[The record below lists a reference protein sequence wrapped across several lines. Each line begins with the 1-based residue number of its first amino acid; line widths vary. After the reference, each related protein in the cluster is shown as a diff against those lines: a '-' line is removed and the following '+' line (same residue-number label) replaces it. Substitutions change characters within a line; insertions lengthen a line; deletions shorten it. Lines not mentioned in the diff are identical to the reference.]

1 MPTVRTYWSE
11 LRILDPSLLDNMTTA
26 EQLPTYASHAI
37 LSPGNGQHA
46 TTTRSVSVIK
56 SDGAPP
62 ENGIDGAAVLQRQ
75 QGVANVTIMSVSSN
89 GRSNELH
96 DRTRGLRPTKHAVQ
110 TVTSVSSVSAVPKS
124 QVLYTPMALNRRTK
138 QWLTLPEAVQSRLV
152 DLDRDQYIDPL
163 TGDTLSLAAAVQH
176 GFVDRGVLR
185 YLHQKV
191 DMLDV
196 SSGQEVTL
204 LQAIQKRLFNPVS
217 GRVTEP
223 NSGRTMSVND
233 ASKEGII
240 SRDTADRLSY
250 MTINTTSTMQAQ
262 GYYGLTN
269 VADIQL
275 PLSLDQTIRKGLY
288 DARSGKIQDPVSRD
302 ELTLTEAVERNL
314 VSATHREVVHPVH
327 GTRITV
333 ADAVAQGII
342 NSQTGR
348 FVDECSGQQMSL
360 DEAHQRTLLQEPMSL
375 CTAMTDGTIDYFG
388 RFNEKDSGTK
398 ITLLE
403 AIKKGFLDEDRKC
416 ILDPNT
422 NNLLSLQEAIACGM
436 IDAKQGR
443 FIDSSTGLSLVIHEA
458 INEGLCQL
466 LATDLSFSDRGISD
480 TITDEKITVNEAVVR
495 GFLDTSTAC
504 LIDKRTGRKL
514 TIIEAARQGFVDNA
528 MLTSLTS
535 ESGLHDSMGNTLSVL
550 DALARSLVN
559 LKTGHVTDPV
569 TGRRMAMDEAIT
581 VGVLCPLN
589 AQNLLRLTSP
599 LVYTTTIVTEI
610 RPSSMTERPL
620 EAVTIQQA
628 VAMKL
633 VDEETGTFTDP
644 QSRRTMS
651 LEDAISMG
659 YLILTT
665 DQVDDHLESV
675 MEVPVCGCSQTYF
688 TFL

>member
-11 LRILDPSLLDNMTTA
+11 LRMLDPSLLDNLT
-26 EQLPTYASHAI
+26 EQSPTYATQAI
-37 LSPGNGQHA
+37 LSLGQHA
-46 TTTRSVSVIK
+46 TTSRSLSVIK
-56 SDGAPP
+56 SDNAPP
-62 ENGIDGAAVLQRQ
+62 ENGIDGAAVLQLQ
-75 QGVANVTIMSVSSN
+75 QVVPNITRVSVSSN
-89 GRSNELH
+89 GHRGELA
-96 DRTRGLRPTKHAVQ
+96 DPIGGLRLTKHAVQ
-110 TVTSVSSVSAVPKS
+110 TVISVSSVSVVPKS
-124 QVLYTPMALNRRTK
+124 QVLYTPMALNRRTQ

-163 TGDTLSLAAAVQH
+163 SGDTLTLAAAVQH
-176 GFVDRGVLR
+176 GYLDRGVLR
-185 YLHQKV
+185 DLHQKC
-191 DMLDV
+191 DMRDV
-196 SSGQEVTL
+196 SSGHQLTL
-204 LQAIQKRLFNPVS
+204 IQAIQKCLFNPVS
-217 GRVTEP
+217 GRVTEL

-250 MTINTTSTMQAQ
+250 MTINMTSTMQAQ

-269 VADIQL
+269 AADVQL

-288 DARSGKIQDPVSRD
+288 DARSGRIQDPVSRE
-302 ELTLTEAVERNL
+302 ELTLREAVERNL
-314 VSATHREVVHPVH
+314 VSATHREVIHPVN

-333 ADAVAQGII
+333 AEAVAQGII

-348 FVDECSGQQMSL
+348 FVDQGQQMSL
-360 DEAHQRTLLQEPMSL
+360 DEAHQRMLLQEPMSL
-375 CTAMTDGTIDYFG
+375 CTALTDGTIDHVG

-398 ITLLE
+398 MTLFE
-403 AIKKGFLDEDRKC
+403 AIEKGFLDEDRKC
-416 ILDPNT
+416 ILDPKT
-422 NNLLSLQEAIACGM
+422 NNLLSLHEAIACGM
-436 IDAKQGR
+436 IDARQGR
-443 FIDSSTGLSLVIHEA
+443 FIDSSTGLSLAIHEA
-458 INEGLCQL
+458 VNEGLCQL

-480 TITDEKITVNEAVVR
+480 TITNEKITLSEAVVR
-495 GFLDTSTAC
+495 GFLDTSTAR
-504 LIDKRTGRKL
+504 LIDKQTGRKF
-514 TIIEAARQGFVDNA
+514 TMSEAARQGFVDNS

-535 ESGLHDSMGNTLSVL
+535 ESGLRDSMGNALSVV
-550 DALARSLVN
+550 DALTRSLVN

-569 TGRRMAMDEAIT
+569 TGRRMAMDEAVT

-599 LVYTTTIVTEI
+599 VVYTTTIVTEI

-665 DQVDDHLESV
+665 DQVDNHLESV
-675 MEVPVCGCSQTYF
+675 IELPVSRRSSQTY
-688 TFL
+688 